1 MTVLQILAL
10 TGVAIL
16 LSFLRRGRSLA
27 LVTVSALV
35 IYWLQPAIKVYPTLS
50 FWLPTFTL
58 FLVAL
63 TWVITA
69 PRESRNLR
77 DNWPALAVLT
87 SVILFVVFSDVQPWL
102 KFPSAGS
109 IRFVAIGLAGFLGL
123 TFVLSL
129 LKKDNRLLLIVTAL
143 GLLAI
148 FVFLKSPSVSEW
160 TLNLLADLRGGV
172 SDTAIPSSIAWL
184 GYSYVAFRLLHTIRD
199 RQSGVLPAVGLAEY
213 LNYVIFFPASTAGP
227 IDRLERF
234 VTELR
239 EPLPLK
245 NDDWLFAGQR
255 LALGL
260 FKKFFLADT
269 LALISIKDALVGQTI
284 SGGWLWVTLF
294 AYSFRVYFDFS
305 GYTDIAI
312 GIGRLLGIRLPEN
325 FTAPFLK
332 PNLTQFWNSWHITL
346 TQWFRSYFFNPVT
359 RFLRSRKRPLP
370 FTLILLLTQTTTM
383 LLIGLWHGITWNFAL
398 WGLWHGLGLF
408 IQNRWTEFT
417 RRLFPDF
424 VPAPVPRGIFQALGV
439 ALTFIYFS
447 LGIVF
452 FALSTPQLSVQALL
466 KLFGF
471 A

>member
-1 MTVLQILAL
+1 MTILQILAL
-10 TGVAIL
+10 SSLAIL
-16 LSFLRRGRSLA
+16 LGFLRRGRSLA
-27 LVTVSALV
+27 LAAVSALV
-35 IYWLQPAIKVYPTLS
+35 IYWLQPAVKVDPSLS
-50 FWLPTFTL
+50 FWLPTLTL
-58 FLVAL
+58 FITAL
-63 TWVITA
+63 TWVMTA
-69 PRESRNLR
+69 PLESRSLR
-77 DNWPALAVLT
+77 ENWPVLAVLT
-87 SVILFVVFSDVQPWL
+87 GVILFVTFSNVQPWL

-109 IRFVAIGLAGFLGL
+109 IRFVAFGLAGFLGL

-129 LKKDNRLLLIVTAL
+129 LKKDNRFLLILAAL
-143 GLLAI
+143 GLLTI
-148 FVFLKSPSVSEW
+148 FIFLKSPSVSAW
-160 TLNLLADLRGGV
+160 MLDLLANLSGRAPDA
-172 SDTAIPSSIAWL
+172 AIASPIAWL

-199 RQSGVLPAVGLAEY
+199 RQSGILPAVGLAEY
-213 LNYVIFFPASTAGP
+213 LNYVIFFPAFTAGP

-234 VTELR
+234 VKELR

-245 NDDWLFAGQR
+245 NADWLFAGQR

-260 FKKFFLADT
+260 FKKFILADT
-269 LALISIKDALVGQTI
+269 LALVSIKDALVTQTI
-284 SGGWLWVTLF
+284 SGGWLWMTLF
-294 AYSFRVYFDFS
+294 AYSFRVYLDFS

-312 GIGRLLGIRLPEN
+312 GMGRLLGIRLPEN

-359 RFLRSRKRPLP
+359 RFLRTRKRPLP
-370 FTLILLLTQTTTM
+370 FPLILLLTQTTTM

-408 IQNRWTEFT
+408 IQNRWTEFA
-417 RRLFPDF
+417 RRFLPDF
-424 VPAPVPRGIFQALGV
+424 QAGSASRGLFHALGV